1 MDVEAWNGVHRA
13 VGWREGQASRTRLEV
28 LRCPMWPVKA
38 KVGGGLGSRE
48 ERCARLAERG
58 GSASSLGCALQTLPP
73 CRGLC
78 PNPIQ
83 RQGEEEMGR
92 QSLEGVKEQR
102 LRQKNGIGQS
112 RITCVRC
119 LAFSPIYLL

>member
-1 MDVEAWNGVHRA
+1 
-13 VGWREGQASRTRLEV
+13 
-28 LRCPMWPVKA
+28 MWPVKA

-48 ERCARLAERG
+48 QRCARLAERG
-58 GSASSLGCALQTLPP
+58 GSVISRLRLADTPSLP
-73 CRGLC
+73 RGLC

-83 RQGEEEMGR
+83 RQGEEEMGQ

-102 LRQKNGIGQS
+102 LRQENGIGQS

>member
-1 MDVEAWNGVHRA
+1 
-13 VGWREGQASRTRLEV
+13 
-28 LRCPMWPVKA
+28 MWPVKA

-83 RQGEEEMGR
+83 RQGEEEMGQ

-102 LRQKNGIGQS
+102 LRQKNGVGQS
-112 RITCVRC
+112 RITFVRC